1 MNKIW
6 IVVQETKIY
15 DSEPPE
21 FETDYLSAWT
31 TLELAQQE
39 VNRLRLAGY
48 RRIHFYGIAIKG

>member
-39 VNRLRLAGY
+39 VNRLRLA
-48 RRIHFYGIAIKG
+48 